1 MKDMQVMSDE
11 RGFTLVELL
20 VVIGVFAVV
29 SVGFYQ
35 VMFSGVRGG
44 QTTRDVAT
52 ISQEAR
58 LGLNRMVRD
67 TREGLTLQDL
77 TPISYQVQVR
87 YHDGSAKDLVF
98 SYDEDSQT
106 IRLRE
111 AGESGLGQILIEG
124 VEPIPGS
131 DIFEYSSN
139 RLQYDWD
146 KTGTADWN
154 NLINPPAGVVIG
166 DPEPHVSNIDYAFR
180 IRSGNRTTEFFAQA
194 QLRNRR

>member
-77 TPISYQVQVR
+77 TPTSYQVQVR

-124 VEPIPGS
+124 EEPLPGS
-131 DIFEYSSN
+131 
-139 RLQYDWD
+139 D